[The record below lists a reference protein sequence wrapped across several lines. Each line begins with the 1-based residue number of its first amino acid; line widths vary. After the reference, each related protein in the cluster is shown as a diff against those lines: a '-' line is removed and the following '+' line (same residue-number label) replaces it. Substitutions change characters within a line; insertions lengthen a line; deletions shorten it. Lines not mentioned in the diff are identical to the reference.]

1 MDRFKKYVMRIAS
14 IVLSAAI
21 VITLGESAAVKAASK
36 YVKDLTVS
44 SEKVVLTGEG
54 AKIVVQAKVATSG
67 KASKKVS
74 VTSSDSSVATVW
86 VSKVSKGTTDITI
99 TSWTGGECVVTV
111 KTKGKDASGKK
122 LTRKIKVVVG
132 AESPGQEE
140 STHDDESKSKA
151 EAGKNGANNS
161 NEDGKNET
169 NNGGKAGK
177 DEKAMADEKVVVT
190 VTSETFSGKYAVK
203 NDSTGK
209 TDVLE
214 ANDLTRKYISFAP
227 WPTTV
232 AQVEYIIKNYSDPYV
247 IAALFVVA
255 ADNYEKGKDMNDRSP
270 VTFAMIEAINTGAG
284 ILDGSAYKLDNFAVG
299 RINVNYGMGRVVV
312 DGGSTVDVRDFA
324 PRAYMKGATP
334 ENNYTP
340 AGGSDKT
347 KWQIVVDEYVYNG
360 DIDNGYITVCPQRY
374 SMEQDTET
382 AKPVYIEHNQVL
394 RIGFRRHKATGIWV
408 PTPVSALSGEV
419 SGNVKPFDI
428 SSTGLVSNNSVPPV
442 IDQGF

>member
-1 MDRFKKYVMRIAS
+1 MGKLKN
-14 IVLSAAI
+14 VLRKVFSTALITALAAT
-21 VITLGESAAVKAASK
+21 VLLPLGESAEAKAASK
-36 YVKDLTVS
+36 FVKKLTLS
-44 SEKVVLTGEG
+44 SEKAVLSGEG
-54 AKIVVQAKVATSG
+54 AKTVVQAKVTVSG
-67 KASKKVS
+67 KASKKIAVS
-74 VTSSDSSVATVW
+74 SSDSSVATVW
-86 VSKVSKGTTDITI
+86 ASRTVKGTTDITI
-99 TSWTGGECVVTV
+99 TSWADGECTVTV

-122 LTRKIKVVVG
+122 LTAKIKVVVG
-132 AESPGQEE
+132 DGGNIADEE
-140 STHDDESKSKA
+140 T
-151 EAGKNGANNS
+151 GKDTDNNG
-161 NEDGKNET
+161 EKTGKDGK
-169 NNGGKAGK
+169 
-177 DEKAMADEKVVVT
+177 DMADEKVVVT
-190 VTSETFSGKYAVK
+190 VTSEKFSGKYAVK

-232 AQVEYIIKNYSDPYV
+232 AQVEYVIKNYSDPYV
-247 IAALFVVA
+247 IAALFIVA
-255 ADNYEKGKDMNDRSP
+255 ADNYEKAKDMNDRSP

-284 ILDGSAYKLDNFAVG
+284 IIDGSAYKLDNFAVG

-312 DGGSTVDVRDFA
+312 DGGSTVDVKDFA

-340 AGGSDKT
+340 DGGSDKT

-382 AKPVYIEHNQVL
+382 SKPVYIEHNQVL
-394 RIGFRRHKATGIWV
+394 RIGFRKHKASGIWV
-408 PTPVSALSGEV
+408 PTPPSALSGEV

-428 SSTGLVSNNSVPPV
+428 SSTGLFSNNYVPPV